1 MDWER
6 DQEGEKEDGER
17 QNISTME
24 RASRSSDW
32 REETTEKQLSRN
44 EQSLQTELG
53 AGWEERRGAEKEEEK
68 LQQREEV
75 GNKEVSMETIQ
86 PEVT

>member
-1 MDWER
+1 M
-6 DQEGEKEDGER
+6 EKE
-17 QNISTME
+17 
-24 RASRSSDW
+24 
-32 REETTEKQLSRN
+32 LSRN

-53 AGWEERRGAEKEEEK
+53 ASWEERRGAEKEEEK

>member
-1 MDWER
+1 M
-6 DQEGEKEDGER
+6 
-17 QNISTME
+17 M
-24 RASRSSDW
+24 
-32 REETTEKQLSRN
+32 EKQLSRN

-53 AGWEERRGAEKEEEK
+53 ASWEARRGEEQKKQEEK

-86 PEVT
+86 PEVTVRMLNACFPAGEIREEKEVLAFLE